1 MNKEEDEDY
10 DPNRNLK
17 KIMLAVILVTAVVAI
32 YVITI
37 DVFIESD
44 VIYEEKCDELTN
56 LLNERSTV
64 THVNASKSNCIK
76 HINQTDS
83 ET

>member
-17 KIMLAVILVTAVVAI
+17 KLMLAVILVTAVVAV

-37 DVFIESD
+37 DVFTESD

-56 LLNERSTV
+56 LLNERLDI
-64 THVNASKSNCIK
+64 THGNASKFNCVTTL
-76 HINQTDS
+76 NQMNS